1 MQPTACK
8 LSLKIAKNDNINSP
22 LDGRQ
27 INNTPHEPY
36 HSTSSAVFYYW
47 LLRLQIY
54 RCVQL
59 FCSLRCGRSSMLQVA
74 INNIHWWV
82 DRRWSIVTCTS
93 SSHRSIRS
101 VNLLIA
107 RAFTPDSGW
116 ESRLSLP
123 YLHSTPPLAGPRLN
137 IAITFGVENYT
148 VSQKV

>member
-8 LSLKIAKNDNINSP
+8 LSLKTGKNDIINSP
-22 LDGRQ
+22 PPWRTSNKQ
-27 INNTPHEPY
+27 
-36 HSTSSAVFYYW
+36 HSSRVLPQYVERSLLLLVTSASD
-47 LLRLQIY
+47 LPLRTT
-54 RCVQL
+54 VL
-59 FCSLRCGRSSMLQVA
+59 FSSVWSSMLQVA

-82 DRRWSIVTCTS
+82 DRQWSIVTCTS